1 MRKCYVLIAAVTVL
15 GFLGEPVLEACGAKF
30 LVATRSARFQ
40 RMQRATR
47 PASILV
53 YRHSEEAGVVEFMA
67 ALESTLERAGH
78 SVTLV
83 ASESALRDQ
92 TQTGEFNVVMMQ
104 LDEARRLRSNVAA
117 WEPGAAILP
126 MAAFLTRPEASRAKQ
141 EFGQV
146 LALPSKETQ
155 LFAVV
160 QSAAR

>member
-1 MRKCYVLIAAVTVL
+1 V

-47 PASILV
+47 PANILV
-53 YRHSEEAGVVEFMA
+53 YRHTDEAGVVEFIA

-78 SVTLV
+78 SVTL
-83 ASESALRDQ
+83 ATSESALRTE

-104 LDEARRLRSNVAA
+104 LDEARRLRSNLAA

-126 MAAFLTRPEASRAKQ
+126 MAAFLTKPQSSQAKQ

-146 LALPSKETQ
+146 LALPLKDTQ

-160 QSAAR
+160 QGAAR

>member
-1 MRKCYVLIAAVTVL
+1 MRKCYVVIAALTTL

-47 PASILV
+47 PANILI
-53 YRHSEEAGVVEFMA
+53 YRHTDEAGVVEFIT

-78 SVTLV
+78 SVTLA
-83 ASESALRDQ
+83 ASESALRTQ

-104 LDEARRLRSNVAA
+104 LDEARRLRSNLAA

-126 MAAFLTRPEASRAKQ
+126 MAAFLTKPESSRAKQ

-146 LALPSKETQ
+146 LALPLKDTQ

>member
-1 MRKCYVLIAAVTVL
+1 MRKCYVLIAVLTVV

-47 PASILV
+47 PANILV
-53 YRHSEEAGVVEFMA
+53 YRHTDEAGVVEFIA

-78 SVTLV
+78 SVTL
-83 ASESALRDQ
+83 ATSESALRTE

-104 LDEARRLRSNVAA
+104 LDEARRLRSNLAA

-126 MAAFLTRPEASRAKQ
+126 MAAFLTKPESSRAKQ

-146 LALPSKETQ
+146 LALPLKDTQ

-160 QSAAR
+160 QGAVR